1 MNSSI
6 NQLVDSEAYHTGR
19 TTQGESRD
27 ALQLGVAAKAV
38 RFPAVRLANINGLA
52 AGAGSGLECS

>member
-19 TTQGESRD
+19 TMQDERRD
-27 ALQLGVAAKAV
+27 ALLFGVRAKAV
-38 RFPAVRLANINGLA
+38 CFAALRLANINGLA
-52 AGAGSGLECS
+52 AGAESGFECN